1 MISRTFLIKQNGNFA
16 NFWWGDGGEMMR
28 VTKAKINKSMNH
40 QNLKYLAQKLLKLK
54 KFLVF
59 NDAIVQ
65 GRSSIQASEFRA
77 CL

>member
-1 MISRTFLIKQNGNFA
+1 
-16 NFWWGDGGEMMR
+16 
-28 VTKAKINKSMNH
+28 MNH

-65 GRSSIQASEFRA
+65 GRSSIQVSEFRA
-77 CL
+77 FL

>member
-1 MISRTFLIKQNGNFA
+1 MK
-16 NFWWGDGGEMMR
+16 
-28 VTKAKINKSMNH
+28 H

-65 GRSSIQASEFRA
+65 GRSSIQVPRMSVKVPGNRLVCRSFFNNLI
-77 CL
+77 CLPL